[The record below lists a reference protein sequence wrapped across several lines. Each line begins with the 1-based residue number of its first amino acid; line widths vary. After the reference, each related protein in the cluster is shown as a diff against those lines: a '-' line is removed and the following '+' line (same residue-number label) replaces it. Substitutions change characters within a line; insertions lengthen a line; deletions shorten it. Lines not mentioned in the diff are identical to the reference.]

1 MKNSFWIIA
10 LSFLIGACASY
21 KDVEL
26 RGTENFKV
34 GKLEG
39 KKLSFT
45 FDARLFNENGY
56 TFKIKPC
63 DLDIYIED
71 QHMGI
76 IHLDNKVK
84 IKRKSESVVSVPLTV
99 ELGPGALVKL
109 ALMKLKKK
117 VKVRLVGTVK
127 GGVWIFSKKEKI
139 DETREIST
147 DNLKLDFQ

>member
-1 MKNSFWIIA
+1 MKIFFWITLVA
-10 LSFLIGACASY
+10 LFVVSCASY
-21 KDVEL
+21 KDVEF

-39 KKLSFT
+39 KKMSFT
-45 FDARLFNENGY
+45 FDARLFNDNGY
-56 TFKIKPC
+56 ALKIKPC
-63 DLDIYIED
+63 DLDVFIEG
-71 QHMGI
+71 QHMGVV
-76 IHLDNKVK
+76 HLDHKVK
-84 IKRKSESVVSVPLTV
+84 IKRKRESLVHVPLTV

-117 VKVRLVGTVK
+117 VNVRLVGTVK
-127 GGVWIFSKKEKI
+127 GGVWIFSKKEQI